1 MRRVGP
7 PAPISVATDGETQE
21 SRLGFKL
28 GTDQISFDLDE
39 SVYPIE
45 AVYGAAY
52 LFLDR
57 CFVYLT
63 RPGAG
68 TVSVRLTAQE
78 SASKDELD
86 KLAGEFANEL
96 LSQTLRVQ
104 LSQSAARIREYYT
117 ATALRAAT
125 SAPSVDELLAELESE
140 ELLEDP
146 LEIMVPWEEKHGDQ
160 GQESAPD
167 KDPDAKDG

>member
-1 MRRVGP
+1 M
-7 PAPISVATDGETQE
+7 ATEGEAQQ
-21 SRLGFKL
+21 SRLGFTL
-28 GTDQISFDLDE
+28 GADQVSFDLEE
-39 SVYPIE
+39 SVYPLE

-63 RPGAG
+63 RPSADSVG
-68 TVSVRLTAQE
+68 VRLTAQE
-78 SASKDELD
+78 AGSEDLE

-96 LSQTLRVQ
+96 LSQTLR
-104 LSQSAARIREYYT
+104 LKLAQSTARIREYYT
-117 ATALRAAT
+117 AAALRAAT

-146 LEIMVPWEEKHGDQ
+146 LEIMVPWEEKHASDQ
-160 GQESAPD
+160 TDGEGTES
-167 KDPDAKDG
+167 DPKAKDG